1 MKYFA
6 GAISLIFLA
15 KTLIWNKVTFRLS
28 NSLNLADLVVNEL
41 TKSISKKNLSV
52 LLFLSDLSLL
62 IVNTLRA
69 FNS

>member
-6 GAISLIFLA
+6 GAVSLIFLT

-41 TKSISKKNLSV
+41 TKSISKKNLSI